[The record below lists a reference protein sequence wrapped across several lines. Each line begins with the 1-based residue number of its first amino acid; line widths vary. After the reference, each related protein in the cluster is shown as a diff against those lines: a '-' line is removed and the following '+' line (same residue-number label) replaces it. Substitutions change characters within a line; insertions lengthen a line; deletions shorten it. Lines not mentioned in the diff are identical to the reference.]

1 MIESAC
7 CLFSE
12 HPERSFSI
20 LLMADMSHD
29 LTPESRRNELSET
42 DSKRV
47 KEIREALIAEMQER
61 ESSPSP
67 IIQEI
72 TDLKEDALL
81 ALKQTIKFSTN
92 ESLKARVSMWT
103 IDKIIDAQRVNDD
116 PLVAFL
122 EGLPDTTSTEEANA

>member
-1 MIESAC
+1 
-7 CLFSE
+7 
-12 HPERSFSI
+12 
-20 LLMADMSHD
+20 MADMSHD